1 MADREFDFH
10 NILVIDFGQLGDVV
24 LSLPVLEAVRAR
36 FAGARI
42 TLLIGLP
49 GADIVRIANVSD
61 DQIVVDRV
69 ELRDSNKLWSIGQL
83 YKLVR
88 QIRARKFDLIIDLN
102 SFYETNII
110 GYLSGAKSRLYAVRK
125 GRSLDRLAKFP
136 VSPPP
141 EDKSK
146 HLTNRYFD
154 VVEPLGITPSATE
167 IKISPPQSNIDEA
180 KLIFERSGVNAA
192 NSVGLFVGAGH
203 PSRCWSLDK
212 FAKLSERLIT
222 ERGRDVLVFLGPEET
237 HLADEIRSSF
247 PAQIILVQNIG
258 LLTFL
263 AAVSMLSVFVT
274 NDTGPMH
281 LAALGGT
288 PIVLLLDMR
297 APDTFLPFTEKLCVL
312 NDHVLDD
319 LGVGEVFNAILHTI
333 NN

>member
-1 MADREFDFH
+1 MADEDLEFH
-10 NILVIDFGQLGDVV
+10 NILVIDFGQLGDVI
-24 LSLPVLEAVRAR
+24 LSLPVLTAVRTR
-36 FAGARI
+36 FPSARI
-42 TLLIGLP
+42 TLLIGQP
-49 GADIVRIANVSD
+49 GADIVRVANVSD

-69 ELRDSNKLWSIGQL
+69 ALRDSNKFWSIHQL

-110 GYLSGAKSRLYAVRK
+110 GYLSGARSRLYAVRE

-154 VVEPLGITPSATE
+154 VVGPLGITPTASE
-167 IKISPPQSNIDEA
+167 IKISPPESNITDA
-180 KLIFERSGVNAA
+180 SLIFERSGINAA

-203 PSRCWSLDK
+203 PSRCWSLEK
-212 FAKLSERLIT
+212 FAELARRLIT
-222 ERGRDVLVFLGPEET
+222 KDGRDVLVFLGPEESR
-237 HLADEIRSSF
+237 LADPIRSLF
-247 PAQIILVQNIG
+247 PDSAVLVEG
-258 LLTFL
+258 LDLLTCM
-263 AAVSMLSVFVT
+263 AAVSMLSVFIT

-297 APDTFLPFTEKLCVL
+297 APDTFLPFTEKLRVL
-312 NDHVLDD
+312 NGHILDD
-319 LGVGEVFNAILHTI
+319 LDIDEVFEATLATI

>member
-1 MADREFDFH
+1 MADRDLEFH

-88 QIRARKFDLIIDLN
+88 RIRARKFDLIIDLN

-110 GYLSGAKSRLYAVRK
+110 GYLSGARSRLYAVRE

-154 VVEPLGITPSATE
+154 VVGPLGISRQASE
-167 IKISPPQSNIDEA
+167 ISISPPEPNIAEA
-180 KLIFERSGVNAA
+180 KLIFEGSGIDAA

-212 FAKLSERLIT
+212 FAELSRRLIT
-222 ERGRDVLVFLGPEET
+222 ESGRDVLVFLGPEET
-237 HLADEIRSSF
+237 HLAGQIRALF
-247 PAQIILVQNIG
+247 PGRTILVEG
-258 LLTFL
+258 LDLLTFM

-319 LGVGEVFNAILHTI
+319 LGVDEVFNAFD
-333 NN
+333 